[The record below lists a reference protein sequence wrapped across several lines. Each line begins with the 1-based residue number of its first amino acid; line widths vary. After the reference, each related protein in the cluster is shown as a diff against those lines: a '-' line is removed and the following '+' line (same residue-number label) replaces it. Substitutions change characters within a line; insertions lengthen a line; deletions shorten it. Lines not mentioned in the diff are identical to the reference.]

1 MTYVLDALREHG
13 TRAVHVFPPSANVLL
28 FFSERLANEVVRLD
42 IINHATCFH
51 TPRRS
56 QTTFPLYLIVHARLL
71 QSCS

>member
-28 FFSERLANEVVRLD
+28 SFSERLANEVVRLD
-42 IINHATCFH
+42 IIYYAAGFH
-51 TPRRS
+51 ISCRS
-56 QTTFPLYLIVHARLL
+56 QTIFPLCLIVHARLL